1 MAEHDRWDTAYPDN
15 RERTRQSQ
23 IEVRALLMRWDPIGV
38 SGIPEAADEY
48 DCMISPL
55 MHRLYEGASTSTL
68 AAWIASERTEHFGLQ
83 SDSTADHALADELV
97 EWWSARRSGYRST
110 HRAAGAVTSPDAT

>member
-1 MAEHDRWDTAYPDN
+1 MAEHDRWDPAYPEN

-68 AAWIASERTEHFGLQ
+68 ATWIAIERTEHFGLQ
-83 SDSTADHALADELV
+83 SNSTADHALADELV
-97 EWWSARRSGYRST
+97 EWWSARRSG
-110 HRAAGAVTSPDAT
+110 